1 MGEDWVKR
9 WSPELSKAVLE
20 RLQYGNGMVKTVC
33 SGMQMEEGAIEVG
46 WLFPSQ
52 N

>member
-20 RLQYGNGMVKTVC
+20 RDCNMETEW
-33 SGMQMEEGAIEVG
+33 SG
-46 WLFPSQ
+46 LFAVECKWRKEQ
-52 N
+52 